1 MKINSKILSLALY
14 ELIKEHPENYEK
26 IIETFS
32 NFCYKNNFINIFS
45 KTIKNIE
52 YLLDKNDIK
61 NDLFITEKTNKED
74 IKVLFNKLN
83 IIDANIIIDKSLISG
98 FILRK
103 NNILYDA
110 SLKYQIKKIKEIMN
124 N

>member
-14 ELIKEHPENYEK
+14 ELIEESPENYE
-26 IIETFS
+26 ETIKSFS
-32 NFCYKNNFINIFS
+32 DFCYKNNFISVLPKIS
-45 KTIKNIE
+45 KNIE
-52 YLLDKNDIK
+52 YLLDKNNIK

-74 IKVLFNKLN
+74 INILFDKLN
-83 IIDANIIIDKSLISG
+83 INAANIIVDNNLISG
-98 FILRK
+98 FVLRK

-110 SLKYQIKKIKEIMN
+110 SLKSQIKKIKELMN